1 MKMYVAILVASL
13 LAGFVSSLQADV
25 IPKSASQPTTK
36 PISKMK
42 SAELVSR
49 LQELKK
55 QVPVIQEEAANHMK
69 GFDLYT
75 ENFQKEVR
83 SLKEEIDKRNK
94 DNLDVTDLKI
104 KVLELAREFEAQMKK
119 SDEVLKSIN
128 IRCVKILDELILISE
143 EISRREKQKLK
154 QDQA

>member
-1 MKMYVAILVASL
+1 
-13 LAGFVSSLQADV
+13 
-25 IPKSASQPTTK
+25 
-36 PISKMK
+36 MK